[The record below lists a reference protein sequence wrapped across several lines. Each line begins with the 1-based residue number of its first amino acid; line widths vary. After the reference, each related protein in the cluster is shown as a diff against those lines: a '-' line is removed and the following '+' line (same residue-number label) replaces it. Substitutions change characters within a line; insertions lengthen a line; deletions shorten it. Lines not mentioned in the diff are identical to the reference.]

1 VTQGRLR
8 DPRALLAVCVGL
20 AGSAALLWGASATV
34 WFRIAGLPG
43 RPATESTGVEVA
55 PSLTGFALLVL
66 AAVAALVATAGPV
79 RRIVA
84 ALLVLVGVVVGVVVV
99 QAALVPPAAAGVTT
113 RTAAPLLAVAGAVVL
128 LAVSLFV
135 LLREPRLPRLGAR
148 YAAPGARRVE
158 MDPDRAAW
166 QALDAG
172 TDPTAD
178 VPGSRGD
185 DPDVGG
191 RTGPG

>member
-1 VTQGRLR
+1 VTQAPAR

-20 AGSAALLWGASATV
+20 AGSAALLWGASATT
-34 WFRIAGLPG
+34 WFRIAGPPG
-43 RPATESTGVEVA
+43 RPATESTGADAA
-55 PSLTGFALLVL
+55 PSLTGFALLAL

-79 RRIVA
+79 RRVVA

-99 QAALVPPAAAGVTT
+99 QAVLDPPGPAAAAT
-113 RTAAPLLAVAGAVVL
+113 RTAAPLLAVAGAAAL
-128 LAVSLFV
+128 LAVSVFV
-135 LLREPRLPRLGAR
+135 LLREQRLPRLGAR

>member
-1 VTQGRLR
+1 VTQVPAR

-20 AGSAALLWGASATV
+20 AGSAALFWGASATT
-34 WFRIAGLPG
+34 WFRIAGPPG
-43 RPATESTGVEVA
+43 RPATESTGADVA
-55 PSLTGFALLVL
+55 PSLTGFALLAL
-66 AAVAALVATAGPV
+66 AAVAALVATAGPL
-79 RRIVA
+79 RRVVA
-84 ALLVLVGVVVGVVVV
+84 ALLVLVGAVVGVVVV
-99 QAALVPPAAAGVTT
+99 QAALDPPGAAGAAASNG
-113 RTAAPLLAVAGAVVL
+113 
-128 LAVSLFV
+128 
-135 LLREPRLPRLGAR
+135 
-148 YAAPGARRVE
+148 
-158 MDPDRAAW
+158 AAW

>member
-1 VTQGRLR
+1 VTQAPAR

-20 AGSAALLWGASATV
+20 AGSAALLWGASATT
-34 WFRIAGLPG
+34 WFRIAGPPG
-43 RPATESTGVEVA
+43 RPATESTGADVA
-55 PSLTGFALLVL
+55 PSLTGFALLAL
-66 AAVAALVATAGPV
+66 AAVAALVATAGPL
-79 RRIVA
+79 RRVVA
-84 ALLVLVGVVVGVVVV
+84 ALLVLVGAVVGVVVV
-99 QAALVPPAAAGVTT
+99 QAALDPPGAAGAAT
-113 RTAAPLLAVAGAVVL
+113 RTAAPLLAVAGAAAL
-128 LAVSLFV
+128 LAVSVFV